1 MKQPEK
7 TCCFTGHREIPSEDL
22 APLKKRLRKEIVSLI
37 HNGVL
42 YFGTG
47 GARGFDMLAAQTI
60 LKLKKRYPQIK
71 LIMVLPCAEHTKF
84 WKKRDIANYQ
94 KILSK
99 TDKVV
104 YISKDYYPGCMDKR
118 NRHLVIYSGYCL
130 CYMTRFSG
138 GTCNTVTYAY
148 SKGLEIINCA
158 KKR

>member
-71 LIMVLPCAEHTKF
+71 LLWFFPVRNT
-84 WKKRDIANYQ
+84 
-94 KILSK
+94 LSFGRNAISLITRK
-99 TDKVV
+99 SCLRPIKSFISRRIIIRVV
-104 YISKDYYPGCMDKR
+104 WTSE
-118 NRHLVIYSGYCL
+118 
-130 CYMTRFSG
+130 
-138 GTCNTVTYAY
+138 TVT
-148 SKGLEIINCA
+148 
-158 KKR
+158 